1 MRGNLQG
8 WRLASLVTVYKS
20 VTPLPALESPQGAT
34 VLHERNEV
42 FCVTFLAKVIHCAQR
57 GEREQTISSFNMA
70 IYYML
75 FSLDEYLC
83 LYR

>member
-8 WRLASLVTVYKS
+8 WRLASPVSVYKS

-42 FCVTFLAKVIHCAQR
+42 FCVTFLAKVIHCAQE
-57 GEREQTISSFNMA
+57 ERDNKPFLLLVW
-70 IYYML
+70 L
-75 FSLDEYLC
+75 FITCYFL
-83 LYR
+83 